1 MADRNYRGIYL
12 IGDKAKD
19 LISHVQVIDSNGN
32 GRSSAATRIRHAW
45 NKA

>member
-1 MADRNYRGIYL
+1 MANRNYRGIYL

-19 LISHVQVIDSNGN
+19 LISHVQVIDFAGNGN
-32 GRSSAATRIRHAW
+32 PSTATRIRHAR